1 MARRR
6 LSDLLREEANKSSD
20 DSATAAGAE
29 PSPEAAKEPIA
40 PKATPTKATTA
51 AKSRSTK
58 QTAAPAETKTMT
70 TTKDESLQQKIADL
84 TAALDAQTATTKQ
97 LQTELEQMHSL
108 KTELEQ
114 VRKEM
119 HELTETNAKLTKE
132 LKAAQ
137 SQKSGK
143 ETSALATTKATS
155 SKELN
160 LAPPPHATAPED
172 FLASFNRD
180 VGWFD

>member
-20 DSATAAGAE
+20 DSATAAEAE
-29 PSPEAAKEPIA
+29 PSPEVAKEPSE

-51 AKSRSTK
+51 AKSRSTR
-58 QTAAPAETKTMT
+58 QTAAPADTKTMT
-70 TTKDESLQQKIADL
+70 TTQDESLQQQVAEL
-84 TAALDAQTATTKQ
+84 TAALEAQTATTRQ

-119 HELTETNAKLTKE
+119 HKLTEANAKLTKE
-132 LKAAQ
+132 LKEAQ
-137 SQKSGK
+137 THKSGP
-143 ETSALATTKATS
+143 ETSALATTKPAA

-160 LAPPPHATAPED
+160 LAPPPPSAAPENP
-172 FLASFNRD
+172 LASFNRD